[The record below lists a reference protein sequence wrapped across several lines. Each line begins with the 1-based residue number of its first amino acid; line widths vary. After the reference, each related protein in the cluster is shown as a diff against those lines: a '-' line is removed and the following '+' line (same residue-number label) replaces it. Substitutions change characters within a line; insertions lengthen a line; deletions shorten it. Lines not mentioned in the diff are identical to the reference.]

1 MNSPFK
7 DPHRAQRELL
17 SSCPLL
23 AGLSSAHVEVLVAA
37 SRVREL
43 AANAI
48 LFRAGDPIR
57 EAHLLFHGSLTR
69 MHALADQPPAIVELI
84 DTPQLLGPGEL
95 FSATRQTT
103 TATAISHCLLVSIDI
118 HSLRRIIRQ
127 DHELSWRLIQDLA
140 RRQCLLEGDTSGHR
154 TGLTGPRRT
163 LDYLLEQAGDR
174 GGLAGETT
182 VVLKA
187 SKKTIAARI
196 GMTPESFSR
205 SLRQLSDSGVIVV
218 DGRQVHI
225 QRAAL
230 LDTATGDSRRRL
242 SFSRKPRGEGGSS
255 PLRRLPPGALIN
267 ACGRLRMLSQ
277 RMAIAWGLIAADI
290 APARARVRLR
300 QLEGEFAR
308 ILGRLAAAE
317 LPAAVS
323 APLQAVSRLWPAYRA
338 ALVVVVADPVDAP
351 QVLGMS
357 EDILAATD
365 RLTAEAEAATS
376 TPAGRTVNI
385 AGRNRML
392 SQRIGKFF
400 LFGQWVGG
408 DDAIHSPLAASS
420 REFDANLEQLRK
432 DGDHLPELAAQLQEV
447 ANQWQQFRQSLAPD
461 LGRRSRPAHVR
472 VVMGEC
478 DRLLRHVDTAVK
490 LYERL
495 AG

>member
-1 MNSPFK
+1 MNSLFK
-7 DPHRAQRELL
+7 DPYRAQRELL
-17 SSCPLL
+17 ASCPLL
-23 AGLSSAHVEVLVAA
+23 AGLSSKHVESLVEA
-37 SRVREL
+37 SRVQEL
-43 AANAI
+43 SANAI
-48 LFRAGDPIR
+48 LFRAGEAIR
-57 EAHLLFHGSLTR
+57 EAHLLFHGSITR
-69 MHALADQPPAIVELI
+69 NHTVADQPPAIVELI

-95 FSATRQTT
+95 FAGTRHTT
-103 TATAISHCLLVSIDI
+103 TATAISHCLLVAIDI
-118 HSLRRIIRQ
+118 HRLRQVIHQ
-127 DHELSWRLIQDLA
+127 DHELSWRLIGDLA
-140 RRQCLLEGDTSGHR
+140 HRQCALEGDASGHR
-154 TGLTGPRRT
+154 TGLTGTRRT
-163 LDYLLEQAGDR
+163 LDYLLELAGDR

-205 SLRQLSDSGVIVV
+205 SLRELSDNGVIVV

-230 LDTATGDSRRRL
+230 LDTATGDSSRRL
-242 SFSRKPRGEGGSS
+242 SFSRKPRGDGTVPARS
-255 PLRRLPPGALIN
+255 LPPGALIN

-277 RMAIAWGLIAADI
+277 RMAITWGLIASDI

-308 ILGRLAAAE
+308 ILTRLSTAD
-317 LPAAVS
+317 LPSAVS
-323 APLQAVSRLWPAYRA
+323 AHLQTVADLWPAYRDLLVEA
-338 ALVVVVADPVDAP
+338 AATPADAP

-365 RLTAEAEAATS
+365 RLTGQAEASTS
-376 TPAGRTVNI
+376 TPAGRTVNV

-400 LFGQWVGG
+400 LFGHWVGG
-408 DDAIHSPLAASS
+408 DEAIRARLEVFSH
-420 REFDANLEQLRK
+420 EFDDNLGQLRK
-432 DGDHLPELAAQLQEV
+432 DGRHLPELAAQLQEV
-447 ANQWQQFRQSLAPD
+447 ASQWRKFRQALAPD
-461 LGRRSRPAHVR
+461 LGRTGRAAHVR
-472 VVMGEC
+472 AVMAEG